1 MLSTTAR
8 RRTGS
13 TVQCAGLAAA
23 LLAMLT
29 SCAMPLLATPTKA
42 AITPGAAQSA
52 EAGTASAPAEE
63 FNYGRF
69 AELAAVILR
78 GLPVLS
84 AQLLAP

>member
-1 MLSTTAR
+1 MR
-8 RRTGS
+8 RFSG
-13 TVQCAGLAAA
+13 GLTRDADVVRDAPA
-23 LLAMLT
+23 CNT
-29 SCAMPLLATPTKA
+29 DQGGD
-42 AITPGAAQSA
+42 TPGAAQSA